1 MRDCSAWFGGA
12 MAAMQ
17 PVIHPMKPVYVG
29 VKPSKQKC
37 HIGVFMQQRDVLS
50 NLKELMIKARNK
62 SKGNKAFLQD
72 KAIQGLFFMPVS
84 QCTQVSPWVFL
95 LDS

>member
-1 MRDCSAWFGGA
+1 